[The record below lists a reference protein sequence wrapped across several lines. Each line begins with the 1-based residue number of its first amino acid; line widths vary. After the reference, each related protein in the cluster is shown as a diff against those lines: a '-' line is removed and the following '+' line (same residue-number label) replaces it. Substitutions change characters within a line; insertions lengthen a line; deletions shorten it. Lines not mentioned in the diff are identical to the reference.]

1 MSRGLPINNLPYRAR
16 IYMNNQVLIPASLV
30 RALGIERA
38 KYADIV
44 ISFNGFVIELRNVL
58 LLRTRHTVSRQFTIP
73 RRVRELY
80 GIRPMDQIEI
90 LQIRPRTVRASETE
104 LVNSA

>member
-16 IYMNNQVLIPASLV
+16 IYINNQVLIPANLV
-30 RALGIERA
+30 RTLGIERV

-90 LQIRPRTVRASETE
+90 LQISRG
-104 LVNSA
+104 L